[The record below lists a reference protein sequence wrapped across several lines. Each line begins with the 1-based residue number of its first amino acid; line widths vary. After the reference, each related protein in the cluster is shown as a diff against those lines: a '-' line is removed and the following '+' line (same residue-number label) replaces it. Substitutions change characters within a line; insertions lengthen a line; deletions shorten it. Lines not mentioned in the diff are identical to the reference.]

1 MTEEFYD
8 KIVVLDELMV
18 VPFIVKLKGLI
29 SKIQKGPGL
38 TAAKSQNISFEIWP
52 KNGETCF
59 LGVLLLQ
66 VVQLEAEIL
75 LIQALNVEI
84 WRLISTNR
92 IRASMTIRD
101 LACSHQDQSS
111 RGLADTPSQVSTIDA
126 STGSFCQTP
135 YYALQTTF
143 P

>member
-101 LACSHQDQSS
+101 LACSHQDHSS

-126 STGSFCQTP
+126 SAGSFCQTP